1 MNVVPNV
8 CYMIGGEYLLLNVVV
23 TSTNQ
28 AVTSTATD
36 WHNEATTYP
45 NSVDVISILIEEG
58 NCLPIL
64 SIVILKQL
72 EANVIEPKSDRI
84 QQKKE
89 TNGNEAV
96 HIDPINPTL
105 NTHKPVEY
113 SNTISTDMTNG
124 KLQVTLIHIKL

>member
-1 MNVVPNV
+1 MNVVSNV
-8 CYMIGGEYLLLNVVV
+8 CYIIGGEYLLLYLLLNVVV

-36 WHNEATTYP
+36 WHNGATTYP

-64 SIVILKQL
+64 SIVILKRL

-84 QQKKE
+84 QKKKKPM
-89 TNGNEAV
+89 GMKQS
-96 HIDPINPTL
+96 TL
-105 NTHKPVEY
+105 
-113 SNTISTDMTNG
+113 
-124 KLQVTLIHIKL
+124 TL